1 MRAESK
7 SLLLEGDSVSSRKV
21 YCWYFQL
28 QLLESQVILFTM
40 TNQSKVV
47 TLVGS
52 TPLMDWRRFGNIELT
67 RTLIF
72 RPLIRLALHPLGR
85 QIVLFFASVQ
95 ETSLVAV
102 DADGVGIGTTANG
115 KKLRVVGDSDFSS
128 DIGVGGTVNA
138 LAFVGD
144 GQGLTNLN
152 VSATGWG
159 QVSGVGNTG
168 IYDAALK
175 SWYQTSVQA

>member
-1 MRAESK
+1 MVTSNFNKNSNIQTFDQVGIAST
-7 SLLLEGDSVSSRKV
+7 SLTNRSVLR
-21 YCWYFQL
+21 
-28 QLLESQVILFTM
+28 I
-40 TNQSKVV
+40 
-47 TLVGS
+47 GA
-52 TPLMDWRRFGNIELT
+52 G
-67 RTLIF
+67 
-72 RPLIRLALHPLGR
+72 
-85 QIVLFFASVQ
+85 
-95 ETSLVAV
+95 TSLVAV

-168 IYDAALK
+168 IYDAAL
-175 SWYQTSVQA
+175 SRVGIGTSVPSVTLEVGVPRNW